1 MMFCSVV
8 QDWDHRDWETE
19 PCMVVVVVVREDP
32 FQYQSNS
39 LYTNNTNNIN
49 SIRCLKCSTKSQSGM
64 DILRL
69 HTTIMVSRATEAR
82 ARL

>member
-1 MMFCSVV
+1 
-8 QDWDHRDWETE
+8 
-19 PCMVVVVVVREDP
+19 MVVVRGDP

-39 LYTNNTNNIN
+39 QYTINTNNTN
-49 SIRCLKCSTKSQSGM
+49 SIRCHKCSTKSQSGM

-69 HTTIMVSRATEAR
+69 HTTIMVSRAMEVR